1 MKPNSINN
9 NSINQ
14 GEKIPHLLNPRMEN
28 EGNMKCVGT
37 TVSVSKMQVAI
48 GDSTSGDMADKG
60 DDDDC
65 GWWWR

>member
-1 MKPNSINN
+1 
-9 NSINQ
+9 
-14 GEKIPHLLNPRMEN
+14 MEN
-28 EGNMKCVGT
+28 GGSMKCVGT